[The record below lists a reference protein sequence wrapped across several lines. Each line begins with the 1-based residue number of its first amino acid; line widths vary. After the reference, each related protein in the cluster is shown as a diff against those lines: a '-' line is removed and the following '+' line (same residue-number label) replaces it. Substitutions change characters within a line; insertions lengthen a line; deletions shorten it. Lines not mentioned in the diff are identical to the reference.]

1 MKRMVALSLVLL
13 LSIDSFAAVVS
24 DNDGSA
30 FITKAE
36 FDSLKNNFQ
45 SQIDQYNSSIDSKI
59 DGAIASYLAG
69 IQFQTD
75 EDFKCNNDLLLFPL
89 VYEKQN
95 AKVKRIVD
103 TGNVYGEALI
113 KFGMDLWLMSERG
126 DAGTRHYRKPVTGE
140 AKTGYVGYISGSDCI
155 IDGTYDINRC
165 DLTGLTYIS
174 YERGATKQGS
184 EGNILCGA
192 VFFDYDKDKE
202 SGRTTWNTATYDQ
215 TRIWESSSTSAW
227 RMNPDGKEILTVRKD
242 SSVWYG
248 SYVPLNY
255 WTKMNTYT
263 YNHTQVMGRL
273 NKVHPTYTGN
283 VNFLQNPTGSAMTW
297 VVDVN
302 YQNHI
307 SKWVDSYRDGVYSVV
322 AVGDLSAE
330 VASDQPTLHIVS
342 KSKNRQPYFADTDT
356 NPPSSWHYWDLGSG
370 GTPANAANLAGIC
383 YAIDFGPTF
392 KTPSEETNLNKRN
405 LWESNS
411 LWCAS
416 SFEGNEHFSRLRG
429 GIPIFKQVNKKTYSG
444 KGTITLNLSKDIFG
458 DAVNCYM
465 FLSTKEIMGDSKE
478 DIINNTSND
487 KLCKFQN
494 SSGAYSDKFIE
505 VTFNNT
511 KEYKFKFDDVIEK
524 DAVLY
529 LKFAWD
535 TTTSDVYQS
544 IKINTSPSLSLQTE

>member
-69 IQFQTD
+69 IQFQT
-75 EDFKCNNDLLLFPL
+75 EEKFKCNNDLLLFPL

-95 AKVKRIVD
+95 AKVERIVN

-126 DAGTRHYRKPVTGE
+126 DAGARHYRKPVTGE
-140 AKTGYVGYISGSDCI
+140 ATTGYVGYISGSDCI

-165 DLTGLTYIS
+165 DLA
-174 YERGATKQGS
+174 GATFVSYDRAAGGTQTA
-184 EGNILCGA
+184 NVLCGGLL
-192 VFFDYDKDKE
+192 FDYVKDTE
-202 SGRTTWNTATYDQ
+202 SSRTTWNTATYDQ
-215 TRIWESSSTSAW
+215 TRIYGSSSTHAW
-227 RMNPDGKEILTVRKD
+227 RLNPDGKEILTVRKD
-242 SSVWYG
+242 SSDWYG
-248 SYVPLNY
+248 SYLPFNY
-255 WTKMNTYT
+255 WSNMENYT
-263 YNHTQVMGRL
+263 YNHTQVMDRL
-273 NKVHPTYTGN
+273 NKVNPTYTGN
-283 VNFLQNPTGSAMTW
+283 INFLQNPVGSGLSW
-297 VVDVN
+297 VVDVD
-302 YQNHI
+302 YQNQI

-322 AVGDLSAE
+322 AIGDLSAE

-356 NPPSSWHYWDLGSG
+356 DPPSTFHYWDTGKG
-370 GTPANAANLAGIC
+370 GASANKANLAGVC

-444 KGTITLNLSKDIFG
+444 KGSITLNLSKDIFG

-465 FLSTKEIMGDSKE
+465 FLSTKEIMGDSKD
-478 DIINNTSND
+478 DIMNNISND
-487 KLCKFQN
+487 KLCKFLD
-494 SSGAYSDKFIE
+494 SSGAYSDRFIE
-505 VTFNNT
+505 VTFNAT
-511 KEYKFKFDDVIEK
+511 KDYKFEFDDALEK